1 MKSEKEILHQKIA
14 AYKLAGMLLVIGV
27 VCLYVVIALSDL
39 NNYPLVRI
47 AVCLL
52 CVFALISGIGV
63 LAMKTWTKWTLLL
76 LLLSTYS
83 VFGATHL
90 ATGETS
96 NFVLG
101 FLLFGLPLTAIVFWR
116 SARRVLQ
123 DAA

>member
-1 MKSEKEILHQKIA
+1 M
-14 AYKLAGMLLVIGV
+14 IGI
-27 VCLYVVIALSDL
+27 VCLYVVFALSELD
-39 NNYPLVRI
+39 NYPLVRI

-52 CVFALISGIGV
+52 SVFALISGIGI
-63 LAMKTWTKWTLLL
+63 LAKKTWTKWTLWL

-101 FLLFGLPLTAIVFWR
+101 FLLIGLPITAIVFWR
-116 SARRVLQ
+116 SARKLLH
-123 DAA
+123 DAT

>member
-1 MKSEKEILHQKIA
+1 MRSEKEILHQKIA
-14 AYKLAGMLLVIGV
+14 TNKLGGMLLVIGI
-27 VCLYVVIALSDL
+27 VCLYVVFALSDL
-39 NNYPLVRI
+39 DNYPLVRI

-52 CVFALISGIGV
+52 SVFALISGIGI
-63 LAMKTWTKWTLLL
+63 LAKKTWTKWTLWL

-101 FLLFGLPLTAIVFWR
+101 FLLIGLPITAIVFWR
-116 SARRVLQ
+116 SARKILH
-123 DAA
+123 DAT

>member
-14 AYKLAGMLLVIGV
+14 AYKLGGMLLVIGV
-27 VCLYVVIALSDL
+27 GCLYVVLALSDL

-101 FLLFGLPLTAIVFWR
+101 FLIIGLPLTAIIFWR
-116 SARRVLQ
+116 SVTKVLH
-123 DAA
+123 DAT